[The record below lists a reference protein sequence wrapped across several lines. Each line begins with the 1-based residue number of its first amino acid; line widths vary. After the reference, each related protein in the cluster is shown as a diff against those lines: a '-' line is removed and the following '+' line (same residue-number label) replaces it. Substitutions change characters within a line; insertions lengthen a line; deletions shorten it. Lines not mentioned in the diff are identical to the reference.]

1 MALAGVWF
9 QQLVA
14 PQILGQMSMPYI
26 PPKRT
31 GVDLSHIRL
40 NPDGSRYADIS
51 ALKKRPEVKAQ
62 LDAIRA
68 RIRAAKEQ
76 EASQL

>member
-1 MALAGVWF
+1 
-9 QQLVA
+9 
-14 PQILGQMSMPYI
+14 MSMPFF

-31 GVDLSHIRL
+31 GVDLSHVHL

-68 RIRAAKEQ
+68 RIRASKERK
-76 EASQL
+76 ASQL

>member
-1 MALAGVWF
+1 MVSANCRRVDF
-9 QQLVA
+9 
-14 PQILGQMSMPYI
+14 GQMSMPYF

-68 RIRAAKEQ
+68 KIRASREKET
-76 EASQL
+76 SQP

>member
-1 MALAGVWF
+1 MVSANGRPTDF
-9 QQLVA
+9 E
-14 PQILGQMSMPYI
+14 QMSMPYF

-68 RIRAAKEQ
+68 KIRASREKEADQ
-76 EASQL
+76 P